1 MIYASFESF
10 ILNLIPINF
19 YWLIDLIGILQIAL
33 LLSVVRWIFS
43 VDANLFSFI
52 DVFLKDV

>member
-33 LLSVVRWIFS
+33 LWSVVR
-43 VDANLFSFI
+43 
-52 DVFLKDV
+52 